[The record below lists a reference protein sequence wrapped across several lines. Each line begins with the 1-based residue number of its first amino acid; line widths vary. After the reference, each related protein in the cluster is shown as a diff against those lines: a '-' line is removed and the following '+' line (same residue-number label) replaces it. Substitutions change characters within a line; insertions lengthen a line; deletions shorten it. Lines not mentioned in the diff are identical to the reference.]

1 MVDGISS
8 ESTRNETPFRVAL
21 VPVVILAGLVVYGL
35 ILRKRLFGQEPLP
48 LEIIF
53 ILASTLGV
61 AYLRCLG
68 HQWSE
73 IQQTIVGKFVMAMP
87 AFFIL
92 LSIGLV
98 IGSWIVSGTI
108 PMLVYWGIRWVNP
121 QYLYLIAFVAPV
133 VFSTLTGT
141 SWGSAATIG
150 VVLMGV
156 ATALDAHLGIVAGAI
171 IGGSFFGDKLS
182 PLSDTTSLAALAAEI
197 DIYAH
202 VRSMLWTTLPSA
214 IISATIFWWMGFVY
228 PPKID
233 AAGISNVEPFLQTLQ
248 AMFVFSPVLLVPPAI
263 VLYGSIRQ
271 YPTVPVLLVSV
282 MVASLLALTF
292 QRYSLG
298 DVVNSLHKGF
308 HCDMAKW
315 VSSVPPEIQ
324 TLLNRGGLYALN
336 EAITIAFTVFIFIG
350 TMDHIRAMPTVVH
363 RLLGSIQ
370 SQPGTV
376 LATLASTGL
385 TNAMTSNQYAT
396 SFIIGDAFKAKYDAL
411 GIPRNVLSRSI
422 EDTGTMIE
430 SIIPWHASAVFMVKT
445 LGVPYSDYWQ
455 WQLLTWINI
464 VVAILCALTGIGC
477 SYRRQPVLD
486 IPNKSV

>member
-1 MVDGISS
+1 MVDRTSS
-8 ESTRNETPFRVAL
+8 DSTDGETPFHIAL
-21 VPVVILAGLVVYGL
+21 VPVLILASLVIYGL
-35 ILRKRLFGQEPLP
+35 ILRKRFFGQEPLP

-53 ILASTLGV
+53 IVASTLGV
-61 AYLRCLG
+61 AYLRMLG
-68 HQWSE
+68 HRWND

-98 IGSWIVSGTI
+98 IGSWIVCGTI
-108 PMLVYWGIRWVNP
+108 PMLVYWGIRLIDPN
-121 QYLYLIAFVAPV
+121 YLYLIAFLAPV

-197 DIYAH
+197 EIYAH

-214 IISATIFWWMGFVY
+214 TIAATIFWWMGSVY
-228 PPKID
+228 PPKVD
-233 AAGISNVEPFLQTLQ
+233 AAGLSNVEPFLNTLQ
-248 AMFVFSPVLLVPPAI
+248 SMFYFSPVLLVPPAI

-282 MVASLLALTF
+282 MVASILALAL
-292 QRYSLG
+292 QRFTVT
-298 DVVNSLHKGF
+298 DVVGTLHKGF
-308 HCDMAKW
+308 QCSMASW
-315 VSSVPPEIQ
+315 VPTVPDEIK

-336 EAITIAFTVFIFIG
+336 EAVTIAFTVFIFIG

-376 LATLASTGL
+376 VATLASTGL

-396 SFIIGDAFKAKYDAL
+396 SFIIGDAFKAKYDEL

-430 SIIPWHASAVFMVKT
+430 SVIPWHASAVFMVKT
-445 LGVPYSDYWQ
+445 LGVPYSDYWH

-464 VVAILCALTGIGC
+464 VVAVTCAITGIGC
-477 SYRRQPVLD
+477 RYRPKTSAVR
-486 IPNKSV
+486 SGE